1 MYNIYLIP
9 YTILTGI
16 CLSLFIHVETVD
28 PIRKW
33 ETQEENNCTAT
44 PTRICQYCNLPRSM
58 KITTKHCHICNKC
71 VSHFDHHCLWLNT
84 CIGAKNYWQFFSM
97 LCCIVAM
104 QILHIVLACI
114 IYANDNTVGIAN
126 RLVGNFE
133 AYAAILGISLLA
145 PAVAFGAVG
154 SLLSF
159 HIYIKLK
166 GTTT

>member
-1 MYNIYLIP
+1 
-9 YTILTGI
+9 
-16 CLSLFIHVETVD
+16 
-28 PIRKW
+28 
-33 ETQEENNCTAT
+33 
-44 PTRICQYCNLPRSM
+44 M